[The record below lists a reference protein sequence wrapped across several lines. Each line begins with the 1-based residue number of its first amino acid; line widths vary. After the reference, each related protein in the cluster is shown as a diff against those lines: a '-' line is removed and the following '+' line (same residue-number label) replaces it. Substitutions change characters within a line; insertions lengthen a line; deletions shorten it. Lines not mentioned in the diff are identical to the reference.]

1 MHRFDI
7 AHTHRS
13 DDRLDVLFVP
23 FPVVSF
29 GIGSQIGNQIGNPE
43 FKPRVHRHFGRM
55 VVNIVL
61 IFILRIGKPVTRL
74 RERVKMLFLA
84 GTALCS
90 VLAVFSLTDAFT
102 NFFAF

>member
-1 MHRFDI
+1 
-7 AHTHRS
+7 
-13 DDRLDVLFVP
+13 
-23 FPVVSF
+23 
-29 GIGSQIGNQIGNPE
+29 
-43 FKPRVHRHFGRM
+43 M